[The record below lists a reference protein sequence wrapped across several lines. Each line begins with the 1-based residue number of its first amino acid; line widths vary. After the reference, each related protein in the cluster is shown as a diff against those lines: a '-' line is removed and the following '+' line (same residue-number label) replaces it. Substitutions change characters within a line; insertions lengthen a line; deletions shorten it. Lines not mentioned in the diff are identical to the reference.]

1 MQQGCEGREVRR
13 TRRQAECRIGRWC
26 VEARRHFPLEI
37 DLTFEV
43 VRDCHVFV
51 NCRVE
56 CGDDVIVVT
65 AKKVVNVH
73 IRLFSHPDSLF
84 DEPTKGVSA
93 DVVWVDVST
102 CPTQVVADLEQ
113 VRREMSMTTTA

>member
-1 MQQGCEGREVRR
+1 MKVERFRRRDVRR
-13 TRRQAECRIGRWC
+13 HVELCCC
-26 VEARRHFPLEI
+26 VLKVVGVRHFPLEI

-43 VRDCHVFV
+43 VLDCPVFV

-56 CGDDVIVVT
+56 CGDDVVVVT
-65 AKKVVNVH
+65 ANKVVNVD

-84 DEPTKGVSA
+84 DEPTEGISA
-93 DVVWVDVST
+93 DVVWIDVST
-102 CPTQVVADLEQ
+102 CPTQVVAELEQ